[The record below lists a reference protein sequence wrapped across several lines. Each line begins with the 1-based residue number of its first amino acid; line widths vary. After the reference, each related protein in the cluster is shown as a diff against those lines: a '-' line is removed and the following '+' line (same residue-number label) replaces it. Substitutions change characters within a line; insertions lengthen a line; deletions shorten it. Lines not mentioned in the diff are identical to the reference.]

1 MKFPRCKADESSCP
15 AHMSEACG
23 DAYPRVRRVFP
34 RSEMY
39 AFFRPRVQPTR
50 FSPRAL
56 LRRVRLRDL
65 RCFPGWHREGHES
78 VESATEGSRRASP
91 TRGRRMV
98 FGRNKRLAQTVQAS
112 YQTRPSYRSGTAGR
126 RTGAWDVA
134 QHISSSG
141 MDVMKY
147 AVVIEPTGTGFSA
160 YVPDLPGCI
169 STGTTL
175 AEIESGIVE
184 AITLHLQGM
193 RIDGDLIPEPKTVA
207 EMIAVEA
214 A

>member
-1 MKFPRCKADESSCP
+1 
-15 AHMSEACG
+15 
-23 DAYPRVRRVFP
+23 
-34 RSEMY
+34 
-39 AFFRPRVQPTR
+39 
-50 FSPRAL
+50 
-56 LRRVRLRDL
+56 
-65 RCFPGWHREGHES
+65 
-78 VESATEGSRRASP
+78 
-91 TRGRRMV
+91 
-98 FGRNKRLAQTVQAS
+98 
-112 YQTRPSYRSGTAGR
+112 
-126 RTGAWDVA
+126 
-134 QHISSSG
+134 
-141 MDVMKY
+141 MKY

>member
-1 MKFPRCKADESSCP
+1 
-15 AHMSEACG
+15 
-23 DAYPRVRRVFP
+23 
-34 RSEMY
+34 
-39 AFFRPRVQPTR
+39 
-50 FSPRAL
+50 
-56 LRRVRLRDL
+56 
-65 RCFPGWHREGHES
+65 
-78 VESATEGSRRASP
+78 
-91 TRGRRMV
+91 
-98 FGRNKRLAQTVQAS
+98 
-112 YQTRPSYRSGTAGR
+112 
-126 RTGAWDVA
+126 
-134 QHISSSG
+134 
-141 MDVMKY
+141 MKY

-193 RIDGDLIPEPKTVA
+193 RIDGDPIPEPKTVA